1 MAKEQEAAQQVPHR
15 RDRGWHSEVK
25 PAEHATVVVSLVDL
39 VDSFHL
45 LVHAPLELLVF
56 LQQLHRHDKLAKW
69 ILFASQVPEVKAGRF
84 NDHGEWVDNLL
95 DLDLMFDFGAL
106 IFAVVPVLVSF
117 EIQNDRLVLTFIL
130 RAVIHRQ
137 DIGVR
142 QSLALS
148 EELLS
153 SVLSV

>member
-1 MAKEQEAAQQVPHR
+1 
-15 RDRGWHSEVK
+15 
-25 PAEHATVVVSLVDL
+25 VDL

-106 IFAVVPVLVSF
+106 ILAVVPVLVSFAF

>member
-1 MAKEQEAAQQVPHR
+1 
-15 RDRGWHSEVK
+15 
-25 PAEHATVVVSLVDL
+25 
-39 VDSFHL
+39 
-45 LVHAPLELLVF
+45 
-56 LQQLHRHDKLAKW
+56 
-69 ILFASQVPEVKAGRF
+69 
-84 NDHGEWVDNLL
+84 
-95 DLDLMFDFGAL
+95 MFDFGAL